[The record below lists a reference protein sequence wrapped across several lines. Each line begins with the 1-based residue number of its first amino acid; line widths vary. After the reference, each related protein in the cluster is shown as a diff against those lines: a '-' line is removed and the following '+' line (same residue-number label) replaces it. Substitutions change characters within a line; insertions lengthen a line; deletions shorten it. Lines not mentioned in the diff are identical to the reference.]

1 MINWAT
7 AFVIAVA
14 ICAGG
19 FLYNKPSDAA
29 LGGSGRY
36 SMPIANPG
44 SWVQFEGQK
53 QRFCAAHET
62 ALKKKQPSGIMC
74 LPWKTD

>member
-1 MINWAT
+1 MMNWPT

-14 ICAGG
+14 ICAGS

-29 LGGSGRY
+29 LGGSDRY
-36 SMPIANPG
+36 SIPISNPG

-53 QRFCAAHET
+53 QRFCVAHNT
-62 ALKKKQPSGIMC
+62 AIENNQPSAIIC
-74 LPWKTD
+74 FPWKTD

>member
-1 MINWAT
+1 MINWPT

-29 LGGSGRY
+29 FGGSERGFIALSGAWLQFDGSKKRWCNHY
-36 SMPIANPG
+36 S
-44 SWVQFEGQK
+44 S
-53 QRFCAAHET
+53 
-62 ALKKKQPSGIMC
+62 SGINC
-74 LPWKTD
+74 SPWYHD

>member
-1 MINWAT
+1 MMNWPS

-29 LGGSGRY
+29 LEGSDRY
-36 SMPIANPG
+36 SLALSRDFNQ
-44 SWVQFEGQK
+44 WVQFDGNK
-53 QRFCAAHET
+53 QR
-62 ALKKKQPSGIMC
+62 LC
-74 LPWKTD
+74 LRWAENRSMIKCYPWKTD